1 MNEPTGPILR
11 SAMLAAGAGTPVLLL
26 LHSSASTNAMWAP
39 IIDVLKARF
48 RVIAPDLIGY
58 GRTDPWPAGH
68 EFTPAE
74 EVRLLE
80 PLVRHQPGGVHVVA
94 HSYGGVVALHL
105 GLACGAAIRSLTLI
119 EPVAFFVLRALGERE
134 ALAEA
139 EAVGNTYTARMA
151 AGETEAALRG
161 FIDYWRGDGAWDA
174 MEEPLRAQIR
184 RSAGKI
190 VLDFQVTLADPG
202 MAALRTLR
210 LPVRL
215 LSGDRSRLPTRRIA
229 ALLAEELPNASL
241 QVVAGANH
249 LLPITHHVMLG
260 EFLLKELDG

>member
-1 MNEPTGPILR
+1 MPPSARPILR
-11 SAMLAAGAGTPVLLL
+11 SAMLAAGAGTPVLL

-58 GRTDPWPAGH
+58 GRTDPWPAGQ
-68 EFTPAE
+68 EFAPAE
-74 EVRLLE
+74 EVRVLE

-215 LSGDRSRLPTRRIA
+215 LSGDRSRLPTMRIA
-229 ALLAEELPNASL
+229 ALLAKELPNASL

-249 LLPITHHVMLG
+249 LLPITHHAILG
-260 EFLLKELDG
+260 ELLLKQLDG